1 MKIKIE
7 NLDLVHKTRVEIFP
21 LIDVIFL
28 LLVFFIYSM
37 LSMTVNRGIDV
48 VLPTAA
54 TSTENKKDDYHCISV
69 NTDGEIFYNKKQF
82 SLIELKP
89 KIVSLVAKDKDSVV
103 FIQGDKDSRYS
114 VIMSV
119 LDMVRGTGLKKVFL
133 VAKHEEEQQQGN
145 KQV

>member
-48 VLPTAA
+48 VLPVAA
-54 TSTENKKDDYHCISV
+54 TSQENKKEDYHCISV
-69 NTDGEIFYNKKQF
+69 NPEGELFYNKQLLPL
-82 SLIELKP
+82 SQLKL
-89 KIVSLVAKDKDSVV
+89 KVVDILAKDKDSVV

-119 LDMVRGTGLKKVFL
+119 LDMVRATGLKKVFL
-133 VAKHEEEQQQGN
+133 VTKNED
-145 KQV
+145 

>member
-1 MKIKIE
+1 MKIKLE

-48 VLPTAA
+48 VLPTAQ
-54 TSTENKKDDYHCISV
+54 TSAESKKEDYTCISV
-69 NTDGEIFYNKKQF
+69 NPKGQIFYNKE
-82 SLIELKP
+82 SVAEIADLKP
-89 KIVSLVAKDKDSVV
+89 HIDSLLLKNKDAVV

-114 VIMSV
+114 VIMEV
-119 LDMVRGTGLKKVFL
+119 LDMVRSTGLKKVFL
-133 VAKHEEEQQQGN
+133 VTKNEDR
-145 KQV
+145 

>member
-48 VLPTAA
+48 VLPQAA
-54 TSTENKKDDYHCISV
+54 TSAENKKEDYTNVSV
-69 NTDGEIFYNKKQF
+69 NENGEIFYNKNRL
-82 SLIELKP
+82 SLAELRPEIEA
-89 KIVSLVAKDKDSVV
+89 LVAKDKDSVV
-103 FIQGDKDSRYS
+103 FIQGDKNSRYS

-119 LDMVRGTGLKKVFL
+119 LDMVRLTGLKKVFL
-133 VAKHEEEQQQGN
+133 VTKHGEEDE
-145 KQV
+145 VR